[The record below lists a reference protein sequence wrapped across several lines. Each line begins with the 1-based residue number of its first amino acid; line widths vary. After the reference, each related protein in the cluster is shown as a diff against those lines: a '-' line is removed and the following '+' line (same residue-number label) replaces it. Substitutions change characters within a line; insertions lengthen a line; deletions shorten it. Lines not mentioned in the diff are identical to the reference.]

1 MLHLTGTGAGGLDR
15 REAERRLELYG
26 PNELPP
32 RRGRGPV
39 LRFLAQFHNT
49 LIYFLLAA
57 CAATWLVGHTADA
70 VVILAVVLVNAV
82 VGFVQEGRA
91 EHALNA
97 IRAMISPRAGVL
109 RGGTRTS
116 APVSELVVG
125 DLVVLSAGD
134 RVPADLRLLDSSALL
149 IDEAAL
155 TGESVAA
162 EKAPDPVPP
171 RTGAAER
178 TCMAYSGTLV
188 AAGRATGV
196 VVATGAATRIGRI
209 GAMLEGVQR
218 ITTPLLRQINRFGRL
233 ITWIAASAGALL
245 FAFAMLARDFAWLD
259 ALLAVV
265 ALAVAFV
272 PEGLPAVITI
282 TLAIGVRRMAA
293 RSALIRRLAA
303 VEALGSTTV
312 ICSDKTGTLTRN
324 EMTVRRLYLPGRDL
338 LVEGTGYAPEGGFAD
353 AGAPG
358 GGDRPRPPEP
368 VVATV
373 LLCNDAHLR
382 DEDGEWH
389 AEGDPMEAAL
399 VAMGVK
405 AGGAPERL
413 RSAHPRLSALPFDA
427 RHRYMAT
434 LDQWPGENR
443 IHVKGAP
450 ERVLDLCTA
459 QASPDGS
466 AALPLDRGAWE
477 ERVASAAHRGERVIA
492 LARRTVP
499 AETRELTPGALED
512 GLVLLGLVGL
522 IDPPRP
528 EAVAA
533 IAECASAGIRVTMVT
548 GDHAGTAAAV
558 AGMLGLAESPVVV
571 TGAELDAMD
580 DAEFAAA
587 ADQAQVF
594 ARTSPEHKLRIVQAL
609 QAAEHVVAMTGDGVN
624 DAPALKQADVG
635 VAMGR
640 RGTEA
645 AKEAAEI
652 VLLDD
657 DFASIV
663 AAVHEGRVVH
673 DNIRKVIAWTLPTN
687 GGLVLVAAAAI
698 AAGLTMP
705 MSPLQILW
713 INLVTAGSLGLALAF
728 EPAEDGVM
736 DRPPRPAEKGLLSPF
751 TLWRLG
757 AVSVLFLAG
766 AVAVLAYA
774 SGRGYGIETARTMAV
789 NAIVVMQIFYL
800 FNVRYLHTASMN
812 WRAVRGTP
820 ALLAALAAVAAAQFA
835 FTYLPF
841 MQEVF
846 GSAPVPFWDGVGIV
860 CVGLLL
866 LLLLEAE
873 KAVLRRMGRFEELR
887 V

>member
-1 MLHLTGTGAGGLDR
+1 
-15 REAERRLELYG
+15 
-26 PNELPP
+26 
-32 RRGRGPV
+32 
-39 LRFLAQFHNT
+39 
-49 LIYFLLAA
+49 
-57 CAATWLVGHTADA
+57 
-70 VVILAVVLVNAV
+70 
-82 VGFVQEGRA
+82 
-91 EHALNA
+91 
-97 IRAMISPRAGVL
+97 
-109 RGGTRTS
+109 
-116 APVSELVVG
+116 
-125 DLVVLSAGD
+125 
-134 RVPADLRLLDSSALL
+134 
-149 IDEAAL
+149 
-155 TGESVAA
+155 
-162 EKAPDPVPP
+162 
-171 RTGAAER
+171 
-178 TCMAYSGTLV
+178 
-188 AAGRATGV
+188 
-196 VVATGAATRIGRI
+196 
-209 GAMLEGVQR
+209 
-218 ITTPLLRQINRFGRL
+218 
-233 ITWIAASAGALL
+233 
-245 FAFAMLARDFAWLD
+245 
-259 ALLAVV
+259 
-265 ALAVAFV
+265 
-272 PEGLPAVITI
+272 
-282 TLAIGVRRMAA
+282 
-293 RSALIRRLAA
+293 
-303 VEALGSTTV
+303 
-312 ICSDKTGTLTRN
+312 
-324 EMTVRRLYLPGRDL
+324 PGRDL

-373 LLCNDAHLR
+373 LLCNDAHRR

-434 LDQWPGENR
+434 LDQWPRENR

-558 AGMLGLAESPVVV
+558 AGRLGLAESPVVV

-663 AAVHEGRVVH
+663 AAVHEGRLVH

-687 GGLVLVAAAAI
+687 GGLVLVAAAAREAAGTVLLEGDFASIVAAGHEGRVVHDNMRKGNAWTLPTNGGLVLVAAAAI
-698 AAGLTMP
+698 AEGLTMP

-846 GSAPVPFWDGVGIV
+846 GSAPVPFWDRVGII

-866 LLLLEAE
+866 LLLLE
-873 KAVLRRMGRFEELR
+873 
-887 V
+887 

>member
-1 MLHLTGTGAGGLDR
+1 M
-15 REAERRLELYG
+15 
-26 PNELPP
+26 
-32 RRGRGPV
+32 
-39 LRFLAQFHNT
+39 
-49 LIYFLLAA
+49 
-57 CAATWLVGHTADA
+57 
-70 VVILAVVLVNAV
+70 
-82 VGFVQEGRA
+82 
-91 EHALNA
+91 
-97 IRAMISPRAGVL
+97 
-109 RGGTRTS
+109 
-116 APVSELVVG
+116 
-125 DLVVLSAGD
+125 
-134 RVPADLRLLDSSALL
+134 
-149 IDEAAL
+149 
-155 TGESVAA
+155 
-162 EKAPDPVPP
+162 
-171 RTGAAER
+171 
-178 TCMAYSGTLV
+178 
-188 AAGRATGV
+188 
-196 VVATGAATRIGRI
+196 
-209 GAMLEGVQR
+209 
-218 ITTPLLRQINRFGRL
+218 
-233 ITWIAASAGALL
+233 
-245 FAFAMLARDFAWLD
+245 
-259 ALLAVV
+259 
-265 ALAVAFV
+265 
-272 PEGLPAVITI
+272 
-282 TLAIGVRRMAA
+282 
-293 RSALIRRLAA
+293 
-303 VEALGSTTV
+303 
-312 ICSDKTGTLTRN
+312 
-324 EMTVRRLYLPGRDL
+324 
-338 LVEGTGYAPEGGFAD
+338 
-353 AGAPG
+353 
-358 GGDRPRPPEP
+358 
-368 VVATV
+368 
-373 LLCNDAHLR
+373 
-382 DEDGEWH
+382 
-389 AEGDPMEAAL
+389 
-399 VAMGVK
+399 
-405 AGGAPERL
+405 
-413 RSAHPRLSALPFDA
+413 
-427 RHRYMAT
+427 
-434 LDQWPGENR
+434 
-443 IHVKGAP
+443 
-450 ERVLDLCTA
+450 
-459 QASPDGS
+459 
-466 AALPLDRGAWE
+466 
-477 ERVASAAHRGERVIA
+477 
-492 LARRTVP
+492 
-499 AETRELTPGALED
+499 
-512 GLVLLGLVGL
+512 
-522 IDPPRP
+522 
-528 EAVAA
+528 
-533 IAECASAGIRVTMVT
+533 
-548 GDHAGTAAAV
+548 
-558 AGMLGLAESPVVV
+558 VVV

-624 DAPALKQADVG
+624 DAPALKQAEVG

-866 LLLLEAE
+866 LLL
-873 KAVLRRMGRFEELR
+873 
-887 V
+887 